1 MFETLMA
8 QAVARADERAA
19 ERADRIAARL
29 EEALPDDVRA
39 RADADRVRLT
49 GRGLKR
55 RLALDP
61 AFRWIMAEL
70 NR

>member
-8 QAVARADERAA
+8 RVAARANDRAA
-19 ERADRIAARL
+19 EQARRIAARL
-29 EEALPDDVRA
+29 AEALPRDVHA
-39 RADADRVRLT
+39 RTDAEGVRLT

-61 AFRWIMAEL
+61 ALKWTMAEL
-70 NR
+70 RE

>member
-8 QAVARADERAA
+8 QAVTRADERAA
-19 ERADRIAARL
+19 ERAARIAARL

-39 RADADRVRLT
+39 RADADGVRLT

-61 AFRWIMAEL
+61 ALRWIMAEL